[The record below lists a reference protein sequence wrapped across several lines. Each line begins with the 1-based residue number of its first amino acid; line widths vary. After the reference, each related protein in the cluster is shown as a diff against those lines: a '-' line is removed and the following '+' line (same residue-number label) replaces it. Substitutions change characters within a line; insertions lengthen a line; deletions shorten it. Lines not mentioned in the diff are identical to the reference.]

1 VTTPTRSQPPLLGVA
16 GSPFEHFRCPA
27 AWSPVDDWTD
37 NWTGDWRPGTD
48 LERRDYASLAEF
60 TDPDGI
66 IWVIQQIGYV
76 PP

>member
-1 VTTPTRSQPPLLGVA
+1 M
-16 GSPFEHFRCPA
+16 
-27 AWSPVDDWTD
+27 DDWTD